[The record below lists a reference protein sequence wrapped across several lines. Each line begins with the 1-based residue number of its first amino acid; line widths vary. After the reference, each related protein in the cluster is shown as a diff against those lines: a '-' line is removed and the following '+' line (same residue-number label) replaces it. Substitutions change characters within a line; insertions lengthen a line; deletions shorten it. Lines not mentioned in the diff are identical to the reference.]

1 MQQNLQIN
9 LFMTNKKFLTIA
21 IIILFFSTN
30 LIAGKVNIKD
40 AQKVA
45 LKVYTEKTT
54 QQQLNYK
61 NLSITKEYIEKYQN
75 EAVYYIFNINTNG
88 FVIVSADD
96 KFYPILGFSF
106 DGNYDPNQQAPAF
119 SNLMESYK
127 NSIIQLRNSKAA
139 TNKKTKDAWK
149 YYLSNST
156 KKSNTKE
163 KNVPPLI
170 KSKWNQ
176 GTHYN
181 EMCPAHSGGTN
192 GHCVTG
198 CIATAM
204 AQIMYYYKFPEKGF
218 GSHSYYHP
226 YYVSISADFGS
237 TTYQWSKMTN
247 TINASSTNAIAELMF
262 HCGVASNMYYAPSA
276 SSSSSSAAINGLKQ
290 YFNYSNRAKLTNKS
304 NTPDSIWNEMLI
316 ADLDDAKPILYRGSG
331 SAGGHAFV
339 CDGYYGADKFHFN
352 WGWGGYNDGYFLI
365 NNIDFSSGMGAIFDL
380 VPYDHPYC
388 SNGKTLT
395 STSSTFDDG
404 SGPSKYWNNSDCEWL
419 ISPSNGKP
427 ITLNFY
433 QFNTESGKD
442 FITIYNGDNT
452 SAPVLGTFS
461 GSTLPPVLVST
472 GSKMLIRFTTDDQNN
487 DFGWTIAYTS
497 IVAGLET
504 EKNIEN
510 VEIFPNPAHSILNI
524 ELTLNKPTN
533 TIINILDLSGKIIYS
548 ETKYNPVGKI
558 NNSINV
564 SSLSKGIYFLR
575 IVSDN
580 SVINKKVI
588 IE

>member
-1 MQQNLQIN
+1 
-9 LFMTNKKFLTIA
+9 MTYKKFLSLA
-21 IIILFFSTN
+21 IIILFFSIN
-30 LIAGKVNIKD
+30 LFAGKVNIKD

-45 LKVYTEKTT
+45 IKVFTEKST
-54 QQQLNYK
+54 QQALSSK
-61 NLSITKEYIEKYQN
+61 SLSITKEYIEKYQN
-75 EAVYYIFNINTNG
+75 EAVYYIFNINSNG
-88 FVIVSADD
+88 FVIISGDD

-106 DGNYDPNQQAPAF
+106 EGNYNPNEQAPAF
-119 SNLMESYK
+119 TDLMEAYK
-127 NSIIQLRNSKAA
+127 NSIIQIRNSKAA
-139 TNKKTKDAWK
+139 TDKKTKDAWK

-176 GTHYN
+176 GSHYN
-181 EMCPAHSGGTN
+181 EMCPAHPGGTN

-204 AQIMYYYKFPEKGF
+204 AQIMYYYKFPEKGI
-218 GSHSYYHP
+218 GTHSYYHP
-226 YYVSISADFGS
+226 YYVSISADFGN

-247 TINASSTNAIAELMF
+247 SINAGSTNAIAELMF
-262 HCGVASNMYYAPSA
+262 HCGVASNMYYTPTYA
-276 SSSSSSAAINGLKQ
+276 SSSSYAAINGLKQ
-290 YFNYSNRAKLTNKS
+290 YFNYSNRAKLINKG
-304 NTPDSIWNEMLI
+304 NAPDSLWCEMLI

-352 WGWGGYNDGYFLI
+352 WGWGGYNDGYFLL
-365 NNIDFSSGMGAIFDL
+365 NNIDFNYGMGAIVDL

-388 SNGKTLT
+388 SNAKTFTKT
-395 STSSTFDDG
+395 SGFFDDG
-404 SGPSKYWNNSDCEWL
+404 SGPSKYWNNTDCEWL

-427 ITLNFY
+427 IFLIFY
-433 QFNTESGKD
+433 QLNTESGKD
-442 FITIYNGDNT
+442 IITIYDGDNI
-452 SAPVLGTFS
+452 SAPVLGSFS
-461 GSTLPPVLVST
+461 GSTIPPILVSS
-472 GSKMLIRFTTDDQNN
+472 GSKMLIRFTTDDKNN
-487 DFGWTIAYTS
+487 DLGWTIVYSSET
-497 IVAGLET
+497 AGLET
-504 EKNIEN
+504 ENHIEN

-524 ELTLNKPTN
+524 ELTLIKPTN
-533 TIINILDLSGKIIYS
+533 TITNIFDLSGKIIYS
-548 ETKYNPVGKI
+548 EEKHNPVGKI